1 MIRILTLLLLLFIPA
16 LVSAEPIVIQAV
28 GDIMLAGGG
37 EHIYQKNG
45 YDYPFDATRKTLLQG
60 DMVIGNLESPI
71 TSSGVEF
78 IEKKFR
84 FKADLKA
91 ALALKNAG
99 FTHLSLANN
108 HILDYGED
116 GLRQTLAALDTNSLI
131 YSGAGMNLASARKAK
146 IVAIHG
152 VKIAFLSYSLTHPKE
167 FFAGAKTAGT
177 APGYPRIFTAD
188 IKLAKKN
195 ADCVVVSF
203 HWGEEGFEKPKPY
216 QITSAHKA
224 IDAGAD
230 IIIGHHP
237 HVLQGVERYNNGII
251 FYSLG
256 NFAFGSNSKSSNL
269 SMIARI
275 TFDGGVKEV
284 EIIPLNVLNA
294 QVRFQPRILKGTAA
308 EEAAKKI
315 DLLSSGLKS
324 YLSVAEGR
332 YLVFSRS
339 DEIALK

>member
-1 MIRILTLLLLLFIPA
+1 MIRILILLLLQFIPA
-16 LVSAEPIVIQAV
+16 VVSAEPIVINAV
-28 GDIMLAGGG
+28 GDIMLAGSG
-37 EHIYQKNG
+37 ENIYRKNG
-45 YDYPFDATRKTLLQG
+45 YDYPFDATRKTLKQG
-60 DMVIGNLESPI
+60 DLVIGNLESPI

-78 IEKKFR
+78 REKKFR
-84 FKADLKA
+84 FKADPKA
-91 ALALKNAG
+91 SLALRNAG

-108 HILDYGED
+108 HILDYGAD
-116 GLRQTLAALDTNSLI
+116 GLRQTLAALDTNSII
-131 YSGAGMNLASARKAK
+131 YAGAGMNLASARKAG

-152 VKIAFLSYSLTHPKE
+152 VKVAFLSYSLTHPDE
-167 FFAGAKTAGT
+167 FFAGAETAGT
-177 APGYPRIFTAD
+177 APGYARHFTAD
-188 IKLAKKN
+188 IKQAKRN
-195 ADCVVVSF
+195 ADCVIVSF
-203 HWGEEGFEKPKPY
+203 HWGGEGLEKPKPY
-216 QITSAHKA
+216 QITTAHTA

-237 HVLQGVERYNNGII
+237 HVLQGVERYKDGVI

-256 NFAFGSNSKSSNL
+256 NFAFGSNSRSSAV

-284 EIIPLNVLNA
+284 EIIPLNVLNT
-294 QVRFQPRILKGTAA
+294 QVRFQPRLLKGAA
-308 EEAAKKI
+308 AAAAAKKI
-315 DLLSSGLKS
+315 DILSSGLNS